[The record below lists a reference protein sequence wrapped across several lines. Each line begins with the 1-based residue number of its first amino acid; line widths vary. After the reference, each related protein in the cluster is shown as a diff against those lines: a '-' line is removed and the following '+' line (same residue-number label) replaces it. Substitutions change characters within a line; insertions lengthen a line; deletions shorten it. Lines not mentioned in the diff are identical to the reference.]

1 MADERIQVRG
11 FTNLMTCPLNAE
23 SNDYLG
29 TSKKWY
35 GEVSIN
41 VKFTKP
47 KKVFAASDD
56 PAWAVRYG
64 AITGSGTL
72 VLRGIK
78 HEDYVELLPVLASET
93 EGVRFGEDL
102 PEQFFGLSFTQ
113 ESTDGSTDKMILYK
127 VIVDGD
133 PDIDAKTVDDAG
145 NEFVD
150 LTFNISV
157 YPVFYPKKDGGRGRV
172 IRDIVN
178 SKANADHFA
187 ELADTI
193 LFPQEFETQEET
205 RIQKIERKAQRVK
218 AKTDTK
224 SDDKDTL

>member
-1 MADERIQVRG
+1 MSEERIQVRG
-11 FTNLMTCPLNAE
+11 FTNLMTCPLNA
-23 SNDYLG
+23 SGDDYLG

-35 GEVSIN
+35 GEVGIN

-47 KKVFAASDD
+47 KKVFAASND
-56 PAWAVRYG
+56 PAWSVRYG

-78 HEDYVELLPVLASET
+78 HSDYIELLPVLASNT

-102 PEQFFGLSFTQ
+102 PEKFFALSFTQ

-133 PDIDAKTVDDAG
+133 PDIDAKTIDDAG
-145 NEFVD
+145 NEYVD
-150 LTFNISV
+150 LTFNISA
-157 YPVFYPKKDGGRGRV
+157 YPVFYPKKDGTRGRV

-178 SKANADHFA
+178 SKANASHFA
-187 ELADTI
+187 ELQDTI
-193 LFPQEFETQEET
+193 LFPQEFETQEEV
-205 RIQKIERKAQRVK
+205 RIQKIERKSK
-218 AKTDTK
+218 
-224 SDDKDTL
+224 KDTHHD